1 MSMILSTPKGAF
13 MTIVEIVCDPIDAP
27 LFFSCVLQCF
37 NDEAIDNY
45 ENIENMK
52 APNDGDATFL
62 KNLSKSFKAL
72 NDGWTTHIWFP
83 PSTISLLLAQ
93 ITCFNDGN
101 AHKKQLTISWKL
113 WNFQ

>member
-1 MSMILSTPKGAF
+1 MYQNICPLTQSFFNAPTHHIFIHTIAPPPPLQLLLLKMSMILSTPKGAF
-13 MTIVEIVCDPIDAP
+13 MTIVEIVCDPIDTP

-72 NDGWTTHIWFP
+72 NDG
-83 PSTISLLLAQ
+83 
-93 ITCFNDGN
+93 
-101 AHKKQLTISWKL
+101 
-113 WNFQ
+113 